1 MNHQPTE
8 LNDAVANVNKA
19 IGELANNYDPWQVD
33 KVADAMEKYFA
44 MVNKYEPRTAI
55 AMLESVYL
63 GALLCG
69 CRRNGEIANRF
80 MAIRNRYAKQLESVK
95 GKEVWE

>member
-19 IGELANNYDPWQVD
+19 IGELANNYDPWQAD

-44 MVNKYEPRTAI
+44 VVNKYEPRTAI
-55 AMLESVYL
+55 VMLESVYL

-80 MAIRNRYAKQLESVK
+80 MAIRNRYAKQLGLVK
-95 GKEVWE
+95 DKEVWE